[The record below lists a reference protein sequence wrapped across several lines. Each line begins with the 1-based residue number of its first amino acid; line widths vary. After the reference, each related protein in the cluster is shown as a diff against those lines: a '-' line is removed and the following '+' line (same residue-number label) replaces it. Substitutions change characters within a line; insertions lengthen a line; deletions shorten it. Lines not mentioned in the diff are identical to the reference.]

1 MRLVVTF
8 IFCLFAEALFSQPF
22 NIGHIQQTFNDPS
35 RANRTITTEIY
46 YPAIA
51 SGDNTPVAAG
61 QFPVLVFGHGFVM
74 TWSAYDVIWNALVP
88 EGYIMVFPT
97 TEASFSPSHEDF
109 AKDIAYLVGALK
121 AEGLNVNSSLYGALA
136 TTSAVMGH
144 SMGGGSAFL
153 AVQYDST
160 ITALATLAPAVT
172 NPSSVSAATNIT
184 LPSIVFAGANDCVT
198 PPVQH
203 QLPMYDSLSSDCKTY
218 LSITGGSHCQFAAY
232 NLLCSI
238 GESSCSPSPTITPSS
253 QQTITFGLL
262 LDWLDFYLKND
273 CNAGIDFQNSI
284 TIGMGITSN
293 QNCMLI
299 CTGTDVVN
307 YSSIKKIYIYPSIFN
322 DKTFIKF
329 NSNLKNG
336 QLIIYNSTGQKVK
349 QKKNITGKEIIF
361 YRENLP
367 VGIYFLHVID
377 EEEIIGIQKVVVY

>member
-1 MRLVVTF
+1 
-8 IFCLFAEALFSQPF
+8 
-22 NIGHIQQTFNDPS
+22 
-35 RANRTITTEIY
+35 
-46 YPAIA
+46 
-51 SGDNTPVAAG
+51 
-61 QFPVLVFGHGFVM
+61 
-74 TWSAYDVIWNALVP
+74 
-88 EGYIMVFPT
+88 
-97 TEASFSPSHEDF
+97 
-109 AKDIAYLVGALK
+109 
-121 AEGLNVNSSLYGALA
+121 
-136 TTSAVMGH
+136 
-144 SMGGGSAFL
+144 
-153 AVQYDST
+153 
-160 ITALATLAPAVT
+160 
-172 NPSSVSAATNIT
+172 
-184 LPSIVFAGANDCVT
+184 
-198 PPVQH
+198 
-203 QLPMYDSLSSDCKTY
+203 PMYDSLSSDCKTY